1 MVSLIVDFEWDE
13 AEDLINRQNHG
24 LGFAEAPELFESGIE
39 CLEIFDVDH
48 SESEDRFIAIGPIA
62 RGLIV
67 VVYTEPEEETVRI
80 ISAREATRREQS
92 QFRKYMDGIQ

>member
-1 MVSLIVDFEWDE
+1 MDFEWDD
-13 AEDLINRQNHG
+13 AKDLTNRRNHG
-24 LGFAEAPELFESGIE
+24 LGFGEAAELFESGVE
-39 CLEIFDVDH
+39 YLEIFDVDH

-67 VVYTEPEEETVRI
+67 VVYTEPDEDTVRI

-92 QFRKYMDGIQ
+92 LFREYMDGTQ

>member
-1 MVSLIVDFEWDE
+1 MDVGWDE
-13 AEDLINRQNHG
+13 AKDLTNRQKHG
-24 LGFAEAPELFESGIE
+24 LGFAEAAELFESGVDY
-39 CLEIFDVDH
+39 LEIFDVDH

-67 VVYTEPEEETVRI
+67 VIYAEPDEDTVRI

-92 QFRKYMDGIQ
+92 LFRDYMDGIR